1 MSLFLSFLFI
11 SKYSGF
17 VNTQQRN
24 GNKHTNWHFM
34 FTKVSRICTNLGQSQ
49 MLHHFIGICEWTVII
64 SNGFF
69 SCSFLSLLLL
79 WLITNSLTNR
89 LIERT
94 EYIKIFEVDKCR
106 DIFNH
111 QNRLQIFFPKQ
122 NICAGHS
129 SGQPIKIVIFLHN
142 I

>member
-34 FTKVSRICTNLGQSQ
+34 FTKVSRICANLGQSQ
-49 MLHHFIGICEWTVII
+49 MFHHFIGICEWTVIA

-69 SCSFLSLLLL
+69 FHVLFCRCSCCDWSQILLLTGSSNVPNISKYL
-79 WLITNSLTNR
+79 KLTNAETF
-89 LIERT
+89 LI
-94 EYIKIFEVDKCR
+94 IKIDCKFSSPSKTSVPA
-106 DIFNH
+106 I
-111 QNRLQIFFPKQ
+111 P
-122 NICAGHS
+122 AGS
-129 SGQPIKIVIFLHN
+129 QSKL
-142 I
+142 